1 MKNIFIILIVFSYS
15 LANAQFNNGTVILKD
30 STILKGLIRIRTFGG
45 IKFKKT
51 QDSESTNYDYKQITG
66 YNTGGEKYRYINNEE
81 GFPPILLKEKLK
93 GKISLYSNEVY
104 HPGHTIPNGFA
115 GGGTGITFG
124 GGSATIYHILVKDKL
139 IRVGTKI
146 KKKHLE
152 ILKDCTSL
160 IEKIENKDLKKR
172 DVYAIINY
180 YNNSC
185 DW

>member
-1 MKNIFIILIVFSYS
+1 MKKTLTLFAILSFLFV
-15 LANAQFNNGTVILKD
+15 NAQSDEGTIYLKD
-30 STILKGLIRIRTFGG
+30 STEIKGLIKIKTFGG
-45 IKFKKT
+45 VKFKNT
-51 QDSESTNYDYKQITG
+51 IDSEATNYDHKQITG
-66 YNTGGEKYRYINNEE
+66 FDTGGEKYRYINNQE

-104 HPGHTIPNGFA
+104 NPGHTIPNGFA
-115 GGGTGITFG
+115 GGGTGMTFG

-160 IEKIENKDLKKR
+160 IEKIENKDLKKS

-185 DW
+185 D